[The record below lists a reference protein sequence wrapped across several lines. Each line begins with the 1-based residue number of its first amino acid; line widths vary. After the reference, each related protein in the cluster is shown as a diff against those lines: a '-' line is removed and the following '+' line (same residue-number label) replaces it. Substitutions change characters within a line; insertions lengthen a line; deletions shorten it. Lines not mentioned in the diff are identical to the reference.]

1 MDILQYF
8 GFIYFRVALHIK
20 KQPTKIEST
29 VQYFILSSYFFLTVQ
44 NLILAWEGAHGW
56 PVQHF
61 PQDKSLSHDVK
72 VAEKAPTSQ
81 RSIKT
86 SHLSLI
92 SS

>member
-20 KQPTKIEST
+20 NQTTKIEST
-29 VQYFILSSYFFLTVQ
+29 VQYFILLFHFFLTVQ
-44 NLILAWEGAHGW
+44 ILILACEGARGW
-56 PVQHF
+56 PAQHF
-61 PQDKSLSHDVK
+61 PQDKSLSHDMK
-72 VAEKAPTSQ
+72 VTEKAPTSQ